1 MRILV
6 VEDEK
11 DLAEAI
17 ATGLRKQG
25 YAADI
30 ALDGEEA
37 LRSFEVNEYDL
48 LVLDLNLPKID
59 GIEVCKKIRA
69 GGSSAGILMLTA
81 RSSLDDRV
89 NGLDLGADDYLVKP
103 FHFPELLARIRAL
116 LRREGVPRPA
126 ILRIGELVLDP
137 NALKGYF
144 KSAEIAFTIKEFAI
158 VEYLMRNA
166 GRIVSQEELL
176 EHVWNED
183 ANLFTQTIKVH
194 MKNIRKKL
202 DAAGAGELI
211 TTVKGRGYML

>member
-6 VEDEK
+6 IEDEK
-11 DLAEAI
+11 DMAEAI
-17 ATGLRKQG
+17 AAGLRKQG

-48 LVLDLNLPKID
+48 LVLDLNLPRVD

-69 GGSSAGILMLTA
+69 GGSAVGILMLTA

-103 FHFPELLARIRAL
+103 FHFPELLARVRAL
-116 LRREGVPRPA
+116 LRREGVPRPS
-126 ILRIGELVLDP
+126 ILRVGELALDP

-144 KSAEIAFTIKEFAI
+144 KSSEIAFTIKEFAI

>member
-11 DLAEAI
+11 DMAEAI
-17 ATGLRKQG
+17 ASGLRKQG

-48 LVLDLNLPKID
+48 LLLDLNLPKVD

-69 GGSSAGILMLTA
+69 GGSSTGILMLTA
-81 RSSLDDRV
+81 RSGLDDRV

-103 FHFPELLARIRAL
+103 FHFPELLARVRAL

-144 KSAEIAFTIKEFAI
+144 KSSEIAFTIKEFAI

-202 DAAGAGELI
+202 DTAGAGELI